1 MTHQEMDM
9 PEASLLQPDQQTQ
22 PKRLTAKLVIIGIV
36 VFILTV
42 NLGLAILEGQGIIA
56 QSTIDAVMLF
66 LLAGIGIVSAT
77 IGGWQRK
84 KGQVEMALTFY
95 RAAVWCL
102 FIAVVMALNYHRDKE
117 IEDFVRRVKEE
128 RQQIEQ
134 WQKW

>member
-22 PKRLTAKLVIIGIV
+22 PKRLTAKLVIIGTV

-84 KGQVEMALTFY
+84 QGQVEMALTFY
-95 RAAVWCL
+95 RAAVLCL

-117 IEDFVRRVKEE
+117 TEDFVRRVKVE

-134 WQKW
+134 WQKR